1 MNNILNVIK
10 NRRSI
15 RAYTDQ
21 QLTEEELNTILEA
34 GMWAPSSHNT
44 QPWHF
49 TVIQNKAVLKSISDF
64 SKAKMSES
72 PVEWVAKMG
81 QSPMNVFYDAPTVI
95 IVSGKQFEFFNPL
108 VDCSAAIQ
116 NMLLAAE
123 GMGLGSCWIGL
134 TRFFFS
140 DKEKTQDLLK
150 LPEGYE
156 PFYSVCFGHK
166 KVQPDHGPRRKEGL
180 IAYIR

>member
-1 MNNILNVIK
+1 MKGILDVIK

-15 RAYTDQ
+15 RAYTNQ
-21 QLTEEELNTILEA
+21 QISEEQLNAILEA
-34 GMWAPSSHNT
+34 AMWAPSAHNT

-49 TVIQNKAVLKSISDF
+49 TVIQNQDVLNVINEHCKAQ
-64 SKAKMSES
+64 MSQS

-81 QSPMNVFYDAPTVI
+81 QSPMNIFYNAPTVI

-140 DKEKTQDLLK
+140 DKDKVQDLLK

-156 PFYSVCFGHK
+156 PFYSVCIGHK
-166 KVQPDHGPRRKEGL
+166 KVQPDHGPKRKEGL
-180 IAYIR
+180 VAYIR